1 MESNYPLH
9 VLIADDHRL
18 FRQGLIGLLNTRPEL
33 VRVVGE
39 AATGREAI
47 QMVETLQ
54 PDVILLDIQMPDGD
68 GLSVAEY
75 IQQNLP
81 HVHVV
86 ILTASESDEQ
96 LYRAVRLGVAGYLLK
111 NLDAAELF
119 ALLASVGHGEAALT
133 RAMAARLLKRVAH
146 HATHDKIEQPELT
159 EREVQVLR
167 LVVQGASNPEIA
179 TQLCV
184 SVNTVK
190 THLRNIL
197 EKLHL
202 DNRTQVAGY
211 AVQAGLVSSF
221 DVQGMAWHT
230 SQSQ

>member
-1 MESNYPLH
+1 
-9 VLIADDHRL
+9 L
-18 FRQGLIGLLNTRPEL
+18 FRQGLIGLLNTRPDL
-33 VRVVGE
+33 VHVVGE

-54 PDVILLDIQMPDGD
+54 PNVVLLDIQMPDGD
-68 GLSVAEY
+68 GLYAAEY
-75 IQQNLP
+75 IQQNWP
-81 HVHVV
+81 QVNVV

-111 NLDAAELF
+111 NLDAEELF
-119 ALLASVGHGEAALT
+119 ALLANVGRDEAALT
-133 RAMAARLLKRVAH
+133 RTMAARLLKRVAH
-146 HATHDKIEQPELT
+146 HATHDKTDQPDLT
-159 EREVQVLR
+159 EREIQVLR

-179 TQLCV
+179 IQLCV

-190 THLRNIL
+190 THLHNIL

-211 AVQAGLVSSF
+211 AVQVGLVSSF
-221 DVQGMAWHT
+221 DVQGGAWQT
-230 SQSQ
+230 PQSH